1 MNPDSTAV
9 IIGGSH
15 ASAQLIP
22 GLRQEGWEGRIIAV
36 SDAPHLPYHRP
47 PLSKTYLRGEKS
59 LDSLM
64 IRKPAAYEKLGVE
77 WLLNTS
83 AEHIDRETN
92 SVTLSNGNKL
102 SYDKLALC
110 TGARVRKLAIPG
122 SHLPGIHYLRDL
134 GDADAI
140 RQDIKYGGRAVI
152 IGGGYIGLEAAALLR
167 KMGMAVDVLVHS
179 SRVLRRVTAP
189 VVSDF
194 YTRIHREEGVQIHT
208 REIPNSFEG
217 SDRVESVI
225 CKSGKRFLADLVI
238 IGIGITPNTEL
249 AEAAGIPVDDG
260 IIVDEYAATEVDR
273 NIVAAGDCTRH
284 PNTIYNRLLRLESV
298 PNATEQAITAAAT
311 MCDKI
316 KPYCFVPWFWSD
328 QYDLKLQ
335 MAGLNDDY
343 DRVIIRGDSENS
355 RSFVAWYFL
364 DGKLVAADCINRP
377 MEFRLAQLMLKNNRA
392 LSAEQLADETLEAKQ
407 MLELIK

>member
-1 MNPDSTAV
+1 MNSDSTAV

-22 GLRQEGWEGRIIAV
+22 SLRQEGWEGRIIAV
-36 SDAPHLPYHRP
+36 SDSPHLPYHRP
-47 PLSKTYLRGEKS
+47 PLSKTYLRGEKT

-64 IRKPAAYEKLGVE
+64 IRKPEAYERLGVE
-77 WLLNTS
+77 WLLNTG

-92 SVTLSNGNKL
+92 SVALSNGVKL

-110 TGARVRKLAIPG
+110 TGARVRKLVIPG

-140 RQDIKYGGRAVI
+140 RQGIKHGGRAVI

-208 REIPNSFEG
+208 REIPDSFEG
-217 SDRVESVI
+217 SDRLESVI

-316 KPYCFVPWFWSD
+316 KPYCSVPWFWSD

-343 DRVIIRGDSENS
+343 DKVIIRGDSKNS

-377 MEFRLAQLMLKNNRA
+377 MEFRLAQLMLKNDRA